1 MKSIFESYK
10 SYFEESNQNVKIY
23 LGIILLASISVAAY
37 NILLGIY
44 MKNMGFNEE
53 AVGQILSLRTLGIA
67 FGAIPMAVFA
77 ERYSKKSTLRAGLI
91 IMLFCGLLMINAKA
105 FLIMQVS
112 AVIFGIGHATL
123 MILQAPI
130 LYENS
135 SEANKVTAF
144 SSAFVIQNV
153 AFVFGSFFLGHLSA
167 VFAEHYGAKIGNLVV
182 LNGATLLIVIP
193 IMMTSHFSG
202 ESMSAN
208 KKTVSF
214 KKAGLDIAKGYH
226 HIFRGKALLY
236 LLQVAFVGF
245 GAGLIVPFFS
255 MYLKYSLNISDGIVG
270 TIMAISQVG
279 TIIGGLLV
287 PIISKKWGRVTTVI
301 WCQLL
306 SVPFLISISFPQGI
320 YIITLSFFFRS
331 SLMNM
336 ANPIIR
342 SLSMDLIGKEERTYM
357 SSLVS
362 LTNNLFRSMG
372 IYFGGII
379 MYTVSYNAP
388 YYVTIICYLGGTYV
402 LYKVFGNKKETTA
415 FLNN

>member
-1 MKSIFESYK
+1 MKSIFENYK
-10 SYFEESNQNVKIY
+10 SYFEESNSNVKIF
-23 LGIILLASISVAAY
+23 LGIILIASVSVAAY
-37 NILLGIY
+37 NVLVGIY

-67 FGAIPMAVFA
+67 FGAIPIAVLT
-77 ERYSKKSTLRAGLI
+77 EQYNKKNALRAGLL
-91 IMLFCGLLMINAKA
+91 IMLFCGLMMINTRT
-105 FLIMQVS
+105 FWIMQFAS
-112 AVIFGIGHATL
+112 FFFGIGHATL
-123 MILQAPI
+123 MVLQTPI

-135 SEANKVTAF
+135 SDGHKVTAF
-144 SSAFVIQNV
+144 SAAFVIQNI
-153 AFVFGSFFLGHLSA
+153 AFVFGSFFLGHLSELLA
-167 VFAEHYGAKIGNLVV
+167 KHSSEKIGNLLV

-193 IMMTSHFSG
+193 IVMTAYFSG
-202 ESMSAN
+202 ESMTAQ
-208 KKTVSF
+208 KRTVPFRQTGFNIVS
-214 KKAGLDIAKGYH
+214 GYCE
-226 HIFRGKALLY
+226 ICKGKALLY

-255 MYLKYSLNISDGIVG
+255 MYLKYALNVMDGIVG

-279 TIIGGLLV
+279 TILGGLLV
-287 PIISKKWGRVTTVI
+287 PIISRKWGRVRTVI

-306 SVPFLISISFPQGI
+306 SVPFLISISMPQGI

-336 ANPIIR
+336 ANPIIK
-342 SLSMDLIGKEERTYM
+342 SLSMDLIGKDERTYM

-388 YYVTIICYLGGTYV
+388 YYVTIICYLGGTFI
-402 LYKVFGNKKETTA
+402 LYKVFGNKKEDYSTSK
-415 FLNN
+415 

>member
-1 MKSIFESYK
+1 MKSIFRSYK

-23 LGIILLASISVAAY
+23 LGIILFATVSVAAY
-37 NILLGIY
+37 NVLLGIY
-44 MKNMGFNEE
+44 MKTMGFNEE

-77 ERYSKKSTLRAGLI
+77 ERYSKKSTLRAGLM
-91 IMLFCGLLMINAKA
+91 IMLFCGMLMINAKA
-105 FLIMQVS
+105 FWIMQIS
-112 AVIFGIGHATL
+112 SVIFGVGHATL

-135 SEANKVTAF
+135 SEAHKVTAF
-144 SSAFVIQNV
+144 STAFVIQNM
-153 AFVFGSFFLGHLSA
+153 AFVFGSFFLGHLSGLL
-167 VFAEHYGAKIGNLVV
+167 AEYYNAATGNLLV
-182 LNGATLLIVIP
+182 LNGATLLILIP
-193 IMMTSHFSG
+193 IMMTSYFSG
-202 ESMSAN
+202 ESMTAN
-208 KKTVSF
+208 RRTVNF
-214 KKAGLDIAKGYH
+214 KNAGLDIVRGYH
-226 HIFRGKALLY
+226 NIFKGKALLY

-255 MYLKYSLNISDGIVG
+255 MYLKYSLNITTGIVG
-270 TIMAISQVG
+270 TIMSISQVG

-287 PIISKKWGRVTTVI
+287 PVISKKWGRVTTVI

-342 SLSMDLIGKEERTYM
+342 SLSMDLIDKDERTYM

-372 IYFGGII
+372 IYLGGII

-388 YYVTIICYLGGTYV
+388 YYITIICYVAGTYV
-402 LYKVFGNKKETTA
+402 IYKVFGNKKRIKAQER
-415 FLNN
+415 L